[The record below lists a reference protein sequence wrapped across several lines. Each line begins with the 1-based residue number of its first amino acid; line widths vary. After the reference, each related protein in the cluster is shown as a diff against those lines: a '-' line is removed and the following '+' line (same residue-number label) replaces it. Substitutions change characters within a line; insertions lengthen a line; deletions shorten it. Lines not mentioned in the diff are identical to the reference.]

1 MLIEI
6 KDRPSNFL
14 LKISVKIVQELF
26 NERRTNRMVRIQV
39 LGQKEKEK
47 KAQKSKIFF
56 KI

>member
-26 NERRTNRMVRIQV
+26 NERRTNRMVHIQV

-47 KAQKSKIFF
+47 KALKSKIFF